1 MTEYTPTTGNVQVCY
16 LYSPENPDGTFI
28 KSQREHDAEFD
39 RWLNEVRAEA
49 IRSVARLTKHQ
60 EHPFVSVGDILD
72 YAQRVRNGEA

>member
-1 MTEYTPTTGNVQVCY
+1 MTDFTPTTESV
-16 LYSPENPDGTFI
+16 
-28 KSQREHDAEFD
+28 REAYTYGRTTCGCCVYDDPAAMADFD

-60 EHPFVSVGDILD
+60 EHPFVSVGDILE

>member
-1 MTEYTPTTGNVQVCY
+1 MSDYTPTTANVRDCYTYAMHTPAVSRHQV
-16 LYSPENPDGTFI
+16 
-28 KSQREHDAEFD
+28 QFD

-49 IRSVARLTKHQ
+49 IRNVARLTKHQ

>member
-1 MTEYTPTTGNVQVCY
+1 MTEYTPTTESVRDCYTYAMHTHAVSRHQVQ
-16 LYSPENPDGTFI
+16 
-28 KSQREHDAEFD
+28 FD